1 MTTASLALVLSGT
14 PQSRAS
20 YELPDRGT
28 SITEWVAR
36 RLHKTE
42 LIMAVASCLPHA
54 TPTALA
60 HIGLYAAA
68 ASSSYGPARYQPR
81 FDAVGRTV
89 DLSDPTTGAL
99 THVLYE
105 SNTPHL
111 RFGYQITLA
120 GVGEISG
127 HEEIT
132 GTTVGLRGLGMPA
145 PSVFHFASADGAY
158 QADAVGI
165 ITSEL
170 APRIG
175 TWRIR
180 AYGSLNLRDTHGNQ
194 GVVRLDREGHA
205 EAEVR
210 GADGQIIRLR
220 LQLA

>member
-1 MTTASLALVLSGT
+1 MTIASVDLVLSGT

-20 YELPDRGT
+20 YELPEQGT

-42 LIMAVASCLPHA
+42 ILTGMAAQLPHA
-54 TPTALA
+54 PAAALA
-60 HIGLYAAA
+60 HFGLYAAA

-81 FDAVGRTV
+81 FDAIGRTV
-89 DLSDPTTGAL
+89 DLFDPTTGAL
-99 THVLYE
+99 THVVFE
-105 SNTPHL
+105 RNTPYL
-111 RFGYQITLA
+111 RFSYRITLA

-145 PSVFHFASADGAY
+145 PSVFHFASADGDY
-158 QADAVGI
+158 KADAVGI

-180 AYGSLNLRDTHGNQ
+180 AHGSLKLRDTDGNE
-194 GVVRLDREGHA
+194 GEVKLDRDGQVQ
-205 EAEVR
+205 AEVR
-210 GADGQIIRLR
+210 GQDEKTRRLH
-220 LQLA
+220 LTLA

>member
-14 PQSRAS
+14 PQSRAA
-20 YELPDRGT
+20 YELPDRGA

-42 LIMAVASCLPHA
+42 LLAAAAAQLPRS
-54 TPTALA
+54 TALTLA

-81 FDAVGRTV
+81 FDAPGRTV
-89 DLSDPTTGAL
+89 DLHDPATGA
-99 THVLYE
+99 TAHVTYE
-105 SNTPHL
+105 GNNPHL
-111 RFGYQITLA
+111 RFSYRVALD
-120 GVGEISG
+120 GVGEIKG

-145 PSVFHFASADGAY
+145 PSVFHFTSADGSY
-158 QADAVGI
+158 EADAVGI

-175 TWRIR
+175 VWRIR
-180 AYGSLNLRDTHGNQ
+180 AYGSLNLRDNQGNQ
-194 GVVRLDREGHA
+194 GVVNLTREG
-205 EAEVR
+205 ESKAEVR
-210 GADGQIIRLR
+210 GTDKQIISLH